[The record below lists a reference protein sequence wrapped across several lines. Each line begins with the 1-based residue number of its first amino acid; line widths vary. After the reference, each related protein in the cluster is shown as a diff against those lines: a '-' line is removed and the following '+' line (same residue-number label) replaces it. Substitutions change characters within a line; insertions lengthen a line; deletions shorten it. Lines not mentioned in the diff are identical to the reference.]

1 MRSTEERKR
10 KYLNYSMLLF
20 VIIAMIGAVI
30 ACLFAPATYDGF
42 QMEPCHKIENSFEVT
57 WGSQQIKTTLS
68 NTINNPNME
77 TIYMTTV
84 LQKEKL
90 GNGDSI
96 LIRNR
101 QSRIKVYLDDE
112 LLFDS
117 GERFLKPF
125 LLGYGSYWKSILVG
139 NNYGG
144 KTLKI
149 EIHPEYKMNAV
160 SGYLPNIY
168 FGTQSSFMS
177 FILKNTYWYLFLTLA
192 LIAVG
197 IYEIIYGIFVFHK
210 DKANGLLFLGLFS
223 VDTGIWLLIECHVLE
238 IFMDNMQV
246 ITYLSYVAYGMMPVL
261 LLRFLLSYE
270 EFKDKI
276 YLNLICFSGVLLNFI
291 QLILAWAEICTP
303 FESQWLNRGYL
314 GLTII
319 GMLAIL
325 FSVRRC
331 EKGKRRELYG
341 GILILVVS
349 MILEQGYFVSISKET
364 SGRILVIGL
373 CLFIFKSGVDFLIRE
388 TRKQQRIDMEK
399 EILMEMAYTDGM
411 THLGNRFA
419 YEKEKNK
426 LENQPDTKVMI
437 LIADMNG
444 LKQAND
450 NHGHMYGDQ
459 IICKTAEILE
469 SSFENVGKSFRI
481 GGDEFCVLSVNKDR
495 LVFEE
500 CIKNME
506 ANVKVLSSTI
516 KGYGIALG
524 FAEGKADDIDEIF
537 HTADNL
543 MYANKKK
550 MKKEIDRYV

>member
-160 SGYLPNIY
+160 SGYLP
-168 FGTQSSFMS
+168 
-177 FILKNTYWYLFLTLA
+177 
-192 LIAVG
+192 
-197 IYEIIYGIFVFHK
+197 
-210 DKANGLLFLGLFS
+210 
-223 VDTGIWLLIECHVLE
+223 
-238 IFMDNMQV
+238 
-246 ITYLSYVAYGMMPVL
+246 
-261 LLRFLLSYE
+261 
-270 EFKDKI
+270 FK
-276 YLNLICFSGVLLNFI
+276 
-291 QLILAWAEICTP
+291 T
-303 FESQWLNRGYL
+303 
-314 GLTII
+314 
-319 GMLAIL
+319 
-325 FSVRRC
+325 
-331 EKGKRRELYG
+331 
-341 GILILVVS
+341 
-349 MILEQGYFVSISKET
+349 
-364 SGRILVIGL
+364 
-373 CLFIFKSGVDFLIRE
+373 
-388 TRKQQRIDMEK
+388 
-399 EILMEMAYTDGM
+399 
-411 THLGNRFA
+411 
-419 YEKEKNK
+419 
-426 LENQPDTKVMI
+426 
-437 LIADMNG
+437 
-444 LKQAND
+444 
-450 NHGHMYGDQ
+450 
-459 IICKTAEILE
+459 
-469 SSFENVGKSFRI
+469 
-481 GGDEFCVLSVNKDR
+481 
-495 LVFEE
+495 
-500 CIKNME
+500 
-506 ANVKVLSSTI
+506 
-516 KGYGIALG
+516 
-524 FAEGKADDIDEIF
+524 
-537 HTADNL
+537 
-543 MYANKKK
+543 
-550 MKKEIDRYV
+550 

>member
-210 DKANGLLFLGLFS
+210 DKVNGLLFLGLFS